1 MAIGKAIRRSLG
13 WLLAIG
19 FTLFVGYEVYLL
31 GSVYWLRSHNPPST
45 AFINA
50 ERQRLSE
57 LKPAVRIRQTW
68 VPYAAISVHA
78 KRAVVAAEDSGFVDH
93 EGFDWKALEKAARD
107 NLEKGKIRRGGST
120 ISMQLAKNLFLSADR
135 TLLRKGQEFLIT
147 GMLEAVLDKRRILE
161 IYLNVAEWGVG
172 VFGIEAA
179 AQHYFGISASALSQ
193 EQAAWLASI
202 LPAPRRYDRN
212 RGSTFIQSKAQTI
225 MARMP
230 LVRVP

>member
-1 MAIGKAIRRSLG
+1 MAIGRLIRRSLR
-13 WLLAIG
+13 WVLAIG
-19 FTLFVGYEVYLL
+19 LMLFVGYEIYLL
-31 GSVYWLRSHNPPST
+31 GSVYWLRSNNPPST

-50 ERQRLSE
+50 ERQRLAA
-57 LKPAVRIRQTW
+57 LTPPVRIRQTW
-68 VPYAAISVHA
+68 VSYNAISIHA

-93 EGFDWKALEKAARD
+93 EGFDWKALEKAALD

-135 TLLRKGQEFLIT
+135 NLVRKGQEFLIT

-161 IYLNVAEWGVG
+161 IYLNIAEWGVG

-179 AQHYFGISASALSQ
+179 AQHYFGVSAAALSAD
-193 EQAAWLASI
+193 QAAWLASI

-212 RGSTFIQSKAQTI
+212 RGSSFVQSKAQTI

>member
-1 MAIGKAIRRSLG
+1 MAIGRLIRRSLR
-13 WLLAIG
+13 WVLAIG
-19 FTLFVGYEVYLL
+19 LTLFVGYEIYLL
-31 GSVYWLRSHNPPST
+31 GSVYWLRSNNPPST

-50 ERQRLSE
+50 ERHRLAA
-57 LKPAVRIRQTW
+57 LTPPVRIRQTW
-68 VPYAAISVHA
+68 VPYNAISIHA

-135 TLLRKGQEFLIT
+135 NLVRKGQEFLIT

-161 IYLNVAEWGVG
+161 IYLNIAEWGVG

-179 AQHYFGISASALSQ
+179 AQHYFGVSAAALS
-193 EQAAWLASI
+193 EDQAAWLASI

-212 RGSTFIQSKAQTI
+212 RGSSFVQSKAQTI
-225 MARMP
+225 IARMP